1 MYAKGV
7 LDSFSL
13 PAPVVSIG
21 NIELGGTGKT
31 PFTAW
36 LVEYLEQKNLKG
48 SVLTRG
54 YKRTKSIKDG
64 VQVSSRNVGLVD
76 VAIIGDEPMLLAKN
90 MKNSTVIVGPN
101 RLENYYSRTF
111 LQKDDFI
118 ILEDG
123 HQHLKIL
130 RDLNIVLV
138 NANTPVE
145 HFKCF
150 PSGFLREG
158 LSALL
163 EADVLIFSKCSE
175 ENRANQSLLKSHFDN
190 FLKPNVVKLGIKFVP
205 KYLKNLKSGEIIEP
219 DRVLGCQYG
228 VFSGIAKVTPFLN
241 DLKLIG
247 VGISDQVIFDNHH
260 SYNKSSYQKINNL
273 VNTNGLVC
281 TEKDA
286 VKLDLTKIKGDVFS
300 LVNDVEFIEGE
311 SRIKDVLDKVI
322 NC

>member
-1 MYAKGV
+1 
-7 LDSFSL
+7 
-13 PAPVVSIG
+13 
-21 NIELGGTGKT
+21 
-31 PFTAW
+31 
-36 LVEYLEQKNLKG
+36 
-48 SVLTRG
+48 
-54 YKRTKSIKDG
+54 
-64 VQVSSRNVGLVD
+64 
-76 VAIIGDEPMLLAKN
+76 
-90 MKNSTVIVGPN
+90 MKNSSVIVGAN
-101 RLENYYSRTF
+101 RLQNYYSRTF

-130 RDLNIVLV
+130 RDLNIVLI
-138 NANTPVE
+138 NGNTPLEEFSCV
-145 HFKCF
+145 

-175 ENRANQSLLKSHFDN
+175 ENKANRLLLKSHFDN
-190 FLKPNVVKLGIKFVP
+190 FLKPNVLTLGIKFAP

-228 VFSGIAKVTPFLN
+228 VFSGIAKVNPFFS
-241 DLKLIG
+241 DLKAIG
-247 VGISDQVIFDNHH
+247 AGISDQVIFDNHH

-273 VNTNGLVC
+273 VHTNGVVC

-300 LVNDVEFIEGE
+300 LVNAVEFIEGE
-311 SRIKDVLDKVI
+311 SRIKDILDKVI
-322 NC
+322 DC